1 MSTKN
6 FEKRTSQRG
15 IAVLAMVLAG
25 LAIIAMLFWA
35 VNNTSSR
42 YADNQAKLVDQVA
55 AYAVMQDLALMAR
68 RAYDLGRATAG
79 ACPGV
84 GTVTNLVSVDGVS
97 YCFPRLKGSC
107 VRHPFETAPLNE
119 DPVLPLVCFDPAV
132 SGTIHRAFF
141 AGFDPSQEAAP
152 REENRLH
159 PTVFS
164 GGLIDIAHAQTA
176 PKPWFPDVSASPVY
190 SVAPDATNI
199 PTRFRHVC
207 GIANPGGVPCVTI
220 SLCVR
225 VGAVCSAAQQVRQ
238 TFAFD

>member
-1 MSTKN
+1 MVIA
-6 FEKRTSQRG
+6 G
-15 IAVLAMVLAG
+15 I
-25 LAIIAMLFWA
+25 AIIAMLFWA

-55 AYAVMQDLALMAR
+55 AYSVMQDLALMAR

-84 GTVTNLVSVDGVS
+84 GNVTNLVTVDGVN

-107 VRHPFETAPLNE
+107 VRHPFETAALNE
-119 DPVLPLVCFDPAV
+119 DPTLPLICFDPAV
-132 SGTIHRAFF
+132 PGPIHRAFF
-141 AGFDPSQEAAP
+141 AGFNPSREALP
-152 REENRLH
+152 GSTEPSH
-159 PTVFS
+159 TTVFS
-164 GGLIDIAHAQTA
+164 AGLINVAHAQTV
-176 PKPWFPDVSASPVY
+176 PKPWFPNVSSSPVY
-190 SVAPDATNI
+190 SVAPDTTNL

-225 VGAVCSAAQQVRQ
+225 VGVSCTVRNQVRQ